1 MGSSMV
7 SGLRDGTILI
17 TVHAMSQSFSGGLVY
32 EYSQESNN
40 YGLVQLNTNG
50 TATLRI
56 DYENLRIRYT
66 KLEMKKVQTVKHSQT
81 SVRSPPCKSGL
92 IENSKSN
99 SFLDTFDLP
108 SRPLKVQDMIDH
120 GLEGSRTGQLVD
132 VFSITTPQTVYDHT
146 GKELP
151 GIRLKVLASSG
162 SNAPGENTSGSSSF
176 SSSSPHSARSNRGG
190 SGSGSSNGKSS
201 AISVS
206 LSVSFVG
213 LATGA
218 TLWLVSCS

>member
-7 SGLRDGTILI
+7 SGRRDGTILV

-40 YGLVQLNTNG
+40 YGLVQLNANG

-56 DYENLRIRYT
+56 DYENLSIRYT
-66 KLEMKKVQTVKHSQT
+66 KLDMKKVQTAKDSQT

-99 SFLDTFDLP
+99 SFLDAFDLP

-120 GLEGSRTGQLVD
+120 GLEGARTGQLVD
-132 VFSITTPQTVYDHT
+132 VFSVTTPQTVYDHT

-151 GIRLKVLASSG
+151 GIRLKVLASSV
-162 SNAPGENTSGSSSF
+162 SNAPGENTSRSSSF
-176 SSSSPHSARSNRGG
+176 SSSSQTAQVATVVAAAAAVPMAR
-190 SGSGSSNGKSS
+190 
-201 AISVS
+201 AVPSVS